1 MYYLPILIN
10 NRKYVILSLKQEMD
24 SNTNESDFIIPVEEH
39 GKPELIRLLP
49 DLRATSENGK
59 YDDINDVCLSIKYC
73 TYNEEKCGV
82 DSLLLVFEESE
93 NCSNDTET
101 THKFG
106 GINILQEE
114 SGIVICSDN
123 TRNQYKALLIELVV
137 NKKNKDG
144 KDELY
149 NTKLYFHLVPQS
161 RYYEVSLD
169 FGSEASQA
177 AYLDGTEFKKIN
189 LIENARYINSS
200 AAKGYENKQINSFL
214 QYDEEDDTLFK
225 TIFYVESEYNRP
237 LFLSERTEDDLL
249 KADNKFKLLPNI
261 KIALLD
267 EKEERKKVLI
277 VYRKAILE
285 FVETIIKAMIGNLA
299 NQHVGIQLKLLVPNV
314 MDIKTIKL
322 LIQNINDKLLLD
334 DYLGE
339 FVHLEI
345 TPISESDASFA
356 GYVDEKRIKEDK
368 TFLTIDAGKGTIDYS
383 ISRTDKYGHIESLYQ
398 NGYIGAGNALTYAI
412 FDHVCA
418 VIVGSSD
425 SHKRKEL
432 MKQILMD
439 KQTDQKGLRDL
450 HNSLEKIKREYS
462 NNHSTESNL
471 QRCKE
476 LHDKTQNHEHELTA
490 EGLANILNSIGNG
503 ALGDQYS
510 IIHKMCY
517 DICLKLILSLK
528 GKIIMR
534 SANKW
539 NLWERCRK
547 RNAIAIDEI
556 ILTGRAFRFPLF
568 RDTLTKLFK
577 EEWGEAVSITP
588 LPNSKS
594 LCLRG
599 ALGQNLS
606 VNYNCGLPSKPQI
619 YKSKKLK
626 NTYFDFCVQNA
637 LKLDEA
643 FLNKGTEIDSNS
655 VILYNGQE
663 WTVRGLSPR
672 TTGELYFT
680 GDQPILRHE
689 RSIDP
694 LEPKFQVREN
704 SMVFESK
711 FPIYNKGTDSNNI
724 TLFNIDNIQ

>member
-1 MYYLPILIN
+1 MYYLPVLIN

-39 GKPELIRLLP
+39 GRPELIRLLP
-49 DLRATSENGK
+49 DLRATSENGT
-59 YDDINDVCLSIKYC
+59 YDDINNVSISIKSCKYK
-73 TYNEEKCGV
+73 EEDGV
-82 DSLLLVFEESE
+82 DSLLLFIEENE
-93 NCSNDTET
+93 KCSNKTD
-101 THKFG
+101 KNNDFG
-106 GINILQEE
+106 GIIISQEE
-114 SGIVICSDN
+114 SGLVVSSDN
-123 TRNQYKALLIELVV
+123 TRNKYKALLIELVL
-137 NKKNKDG
+137 NKKDKNG
-144 KDELY
+144 KVELY
-149 NTKLYFHLVPQS
+149 NTKLYFHLVPQR

-200 AAKGYENKQINSFL
+200 AAKGYENKPINSFL
-214 QYDEEDDTLFK
+214 QYDEEDNTLFK
-225 TIFYVESEYNRP
+225 TIFYVENEYNRP
-237 LFLSERTEDDLL
+237 LFLSERTEDDSL
-249 KADNKFKLLPNI
+249 KADNKLKLLPNI

-285 FVETIIKAMIGNLA
+285 FVETIIKAIIGDHA
-299 NQHVGIQLKLLVPNV
+299 NQHIGIQLKLLVPNV
-314 MDIKTIKL
+314 MGIKTINV

-345 TPISESDASFA
+345 TPVSESDASFA
-356 GYVDEKRIKEDK
+356 GYVDEKRIKENK
-368 TFLTIDAGKGTIDYS
+368 TFLTIDAGKGTMDYS
-383 ISRTDKYGHIESLYQ
+383 ISQTDEYGHIESLYQ

-418 VIVGSSD
+418 VIIGSSD
-425 SHKRKEL
+425 SHKRKDL

-450 HNSLEKIKREYS
+450 YNSLEKIKREYG
-462 NNHSTESNL
+462 NNYSPESNL
-471 QRCKE
+471 QRCQE
-476 LHDKTQNHEHELTA
+476 LHAKTQNHEHELTA
-490 EGLANILNSIGNG
+490 GGLSTILNSVGNG

-517 DICLKLILSLK
+517 DICSKLILSLD
-528 GKIIMR
+528 GKIIMQSSKR
-534 SANKW
+534 WELWNKI
-539 NLWERCRK
+539 RK
-547 RNAIAIDEI
+547 RNTINIDEV
-556 ILTGRAFRFPLF
+556 ILTGRAFRFPLL
-568 RDTLTKLFK
+568 RETLEKLFK
-577 EEWGEAVSITP
+577 EKWGEAISITP

-599 ALGQNLS
+599 ALGLNLS

-619 YKSKKLK
+619 YKNKKLK
-626 NTYFDFCVQNA
+626 NTNLDFSFKDA
-637 LKLDEA
+637 FKIDED
-643 FLNKGTEIDSNS
+643 FLNKGTDIDINS

-663 WTVRGLSPR
+663 WKVRGISPR

-689 RSIDP
+689 RSIDS

-711 FPIYNKGTDSNNI
+711 FPIYNRDTDSNNI
-724 TLFNIDNIQ
+724 TLFYIDNIQ